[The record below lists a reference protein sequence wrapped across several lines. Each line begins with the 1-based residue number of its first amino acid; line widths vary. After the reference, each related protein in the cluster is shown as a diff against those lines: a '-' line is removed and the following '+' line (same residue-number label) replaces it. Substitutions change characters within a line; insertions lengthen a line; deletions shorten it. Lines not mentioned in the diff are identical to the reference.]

1 MWSPVQTMS
10 MRAMGSLCE
19 NELILEG
26 DGTAKLKVSSG
37 QSEEYSN
44 GIYAWTCI
52 TISDCTVEAVGGTPS
67 DGAEV
72 DSFDS
77 AAISCEE
84 DMTLDNCTVIAT
96 AGTADSMGIDVY
108 GMVSILGT
116 DNRPFVVKMGAD
128 ADSAIE
134 VEGSPFAEE
143 TNLWDIPEVYDY
155 DCGYMFIAA
164 HTHMYGD
171 WEYDAAQHWKACECG
186 EITGTAA
193 HTASG
198 MITVTPATETTEGLR
213 HKVCTVCGYEME
225 SETIPALVVIRGVD
239 AGGIQLTLTNRTAGT
254 CLAALYDSSGRM
266 LTAGFLNVAANA
278 GDISLSFPAF
288 EGDPA
293 TVKFFFLDESF
304 APIYRCTTRD
314 YASE

>member
-1 MWSPVQTMS
+1 M
-10 MRAMGSLCE
+10 
-19 NELILEG
+19 
-26 DGTAKLKVSSG
+26 
-37 QSEEYSN
+37 
-44 GIYAWTCI
+44 
-52 TISDCTVEAVGGTPS
+52 
-67 DGAEV
+67 
-72 DSFDS
+72 
-77 AAISCEE
+77 
-84 DMTLDNCTVIAT
+84 
-96 AGTADSMGIDVY
+96 
-108 GMVSILGT
+108 
-116 DNRPFVVKMGAD
+116 
-128 ADSAIE
+128 
-134 VEGSPFAEE
+134 
-143 TNLWDIPEVYDY
+143 
-155 DCGYMFIAA
+155 
-164 HTHMYGD
+164 
-171 WEYDAAQHWKACECG
+171 
-186 EITGTAA
+186 
-193 HTASG
+193 
-198 MITVTPATETTEGLR
+198 TPATETTEGLR